1 MEEQKIE
8 RRLKKE
14 IELIGGK
21 ALKFVSPGVS
31 GVPDRIV
38 LLPGGKVI
46 FVELKASG
54 KKLRPIQE
62 LRRKEFNKLGFDIRV
77 ISMSI
82 FEYDKEEEEKKLR
95 KAEFEAGREAG
106 FLEGQKHAALQS
118 SIESAKRMLKS
129 NKLSPED
136 ISIFSGLSLDEVKK
150 LQL

>member
-46 FVELKASG
+46 FIELKAPG
-54 KKLRPIQE
+54 KNLSPIQAF
-62 LRRKEFNKLGFDIRV
+62 RRKEFNKLGFDTRV
-77 ISMSI
+77 I
-82 FEYDKEEEEKKLR
+82 D
-95 KAEFEAGREAG
+95 
-106 FLEGQKHAALQS
+106 
-118 SIESAKRMLKS
+118 SIESV
-129 NKLSPED
+129 
-136 ISIFSGLSLDEVKK
+136 ISFIKEVV
-150 LQL
+150 

>member
-38 LLPGGKVI
+38 LLPGGRII
-46 FVELKASG
+46 FVELKAPG

-62 LRRKEFNKLGFDIRV
+62 LRKKEFNKLGFNTRV
-77 ISMSI
+77 I
-82 FEYDKEEEEKKLR
+82 D
-95 KAEFEAGREAG
+95 
-106 FLEGQKHAALQS
+106 
-118 SIESAKRMLKS
+118 SIESVLTFIK
-129 NKLSPED
+129 
-136 ISIFSGLSLDEVKK
+136 EVNVYERN
-150 LQL
+150 